1 MESPSNRD
9 WSKETAMRFAIVSQ
23 LALAASLT
31 SLACSGAK
39 NYQVNAI
46 FPVEGN
52 EGLEPKVDALL
63 KERGYAVYDKDAGHR
78 RMAELG
84 FVENEYAPGAPL
96 VTADRQRGCGLLS
109 ILCKKGGCADDK
121 RPTRAP
127 NLASV
132 RIRLDGSKEQSS

>member
-1 MESPSNRD
+1 
-9 WSKETAMRFAIVSQ
+9 MRFAIVSQ

-31 SLACSGAK
+31 LLACSGAK

-84 FVENEYAPGAPL
+84 FVENEYAPGICTYTPGRFKG
-96 VTADRQRGCGLLS
+96 TILLS
-109 ILCKKGGCADDK
+109 HTGSSESPRRSKHTPMPSS
-121 RPTRAP
+121 RV
-127 NLASV
+127 SV
-132 RIRLDGSKEQSS
+132 SSTSWPSAQRTLTALR

>member
-63 KERGYAVYDKDAGHR
+63 KERGYVVYDKDAGHR

-84 FVENEYAPGAPL
+84 FVEHPL
-96 VTADRQRGCGLLS
+96 QE
-109 ILCKKGGCADDK
+109 GGCADDK